1 MYIKTAVLSKEIL
14 KTWWF
19 ICFDGGG
26 QKYLI
31 RFSNDNLS
39 LSFTG
44 KVTSLVAKR
53 DLTLATRIEEALRKN
68 ESLESLTVDNVRRDI
83 ARSRITE
90 QKRTN
95 VKSVKISNQKN
106 KITRKAKEESTPNS
120 KNKVTRKGKEASTP
134 AKSSKRAVQV
144 SKSSSS
150 ANTSRK
156 APSTSSG
163 KKPTAIKKSRPVKSA
178 ASKLSVVGFRG
189 RASWSNKKES
199 LRSSWMNVL
208 QFCINSVMF
217 WVFAHSSNFWNGLI
231 L

>member
-1 MYIKTAVLSKEIL
+1 MT
-14 KTWWF
+14 T
-19 ICFDGGG
+19 
-26 QKYLI
+26 YLC
-31 RFSNDNLS
+31 L
-39 LSFTG
+39 TG

-53 DLTLATRIEEALRKN
+53 DLVLATRIEEALRKN

-90 QKRTN
+90 QKRTI

-106 KITRKAKEESTPNS
+106 KITRKAKEESAPNL

-144 SKSSSS
+144 SKSVKSSSS

-163 KKPTAIKKSRPVKSA
+163 KKQTAIKKSRSVKSA

-199 LRSSWMNVL
+199 LRSS
-208 QFCINSVMF
+208 
-217 WVFAHSSNFWNGLI
+217 
-231 L
+231 

>member
-1 MYIKTAVLSKEIL
+1 MT
-14 KTWWF
+14 T
-19 ICFDGGG
+19 
-26 QKYLI
+26 YLC
-31 RFSNDNLS
+31 L
-39 LSFTG
+39 TG
-44 KVTSLVAKR
+44 KVTSLVTRK

-95 VKSVKISNQKN
+95 VKSVKVSNQKN
-106 KITRKAKEESTPNS
+106 KVTRKAKEESAPNS

-134 AKSSKRAVQV
+134 AKSSKRAIQV
-144 SKSSSS
+144 SKSVKSSSSS

-163 KKPTAIKKSRPVKSA
+163 KKQTAIKKSRSVKSA

-199 LRSSWMNVL
+199 LRSS
-208 QFCINSVMF
+208 
-217 WVFAHSSNFWNGLI
+217 
-231 L
+231 

>member
-1 MYIKTAVLSKEIL
+1 MVEAKS
-14 KTWWF
+14 TWSGF
-19 ICFDGGG
+19 
-26 QKYLI
+26 QMTSYLC
-31 RFSNDNLS
+31 L
-39 LSFTG
+39 TG

-53 DLTLATRIEEALRKN
+53 DLVLATRIEEALRKN

-106 KITRKAKEESTPNS
+106 KITRKSKEESAPNL
-120 KNKVTRKGKEASTP
+120 KNKVARKGKEASTL

-144 SKSSSS
+144 SKSVKSSSS

-208 QFCINSVMF
+208 QFCINTVMF
-217 WVFAHSSNFWNGLI
+217 EF
-231 L
+231 